1 MTRPNEPVPNVL
13 ILSKSS
19 RLAVFVGFLRHFSSN
34 SSLACSR
41 NSFTVSAESTFLLDV
56 VALLPM
62 VNCLEKSL
70 LTAPDLLEEV
80 VDDTP
85 ENDFEWTFCC
95 CLVVVL
101 DDDDNV
107 VVFDEDD
114 VAAEDAAAVD
124 DEDEESKLK
133 IEGLVEE
140 EVSERFFVSFKAS
153 SFS

>member
-1 MTRPNEPVPNVL
+1 MTRPKEPVPNVL

-80 VDDTP
+80 VDDAP

-95 CLVVVL
+95 LVDVIG
-101 DDDDNV
+101 DDK
-107 VVFDEDD
+107 VFDNGNG
-114 VAAEDAAAVD
+114 VAATAAAEDV
-124 DEDEESKLK
+124 EDEERKLK
-133 IEGLVEE
+133 IEEGFVEE
-140 EVSERFFVSFKAS
+140 EVSERFFVSFKDS
-153 SFS
+153 SFL

>member
-41 NSFTVSAESTFLLDV
+41 NSLTVSAESTFLLDV

-62 VNCLEKSL
+62 VNCFEKSL
-70 LTAPDLLEEV
+70 LTAPDLLEDVADVEA
-80 VDDTP
+80 P

-95 CLVVVL
+95 LADVVVA
-101 DDDDNV
+101 DD
-107 VVFDEDD
+107 
-114 VAAEDAAAVD
+114 DAAAVA

-133 IEGLVEE
+133 IEEGFVEE
-140 EVSERFFVSFKAS
+140 EVSERFFESFKES
-153 SFS
+153 SFSLL